1 MIITEKEFTS
11 VIEMTN
17 YLKTIFFKKNEIF
30 ICCFMSTDET
40 YWKEILIDHG
50 YKDENNLKLMEG
62 YLGSKKYSYFEFAE
76 FMDFVNH
83 NPKFEYFGKKEF
95 YEIEIYTKKIVYF
108 VNSALKRI
116 LIGKKNIFNNIMIGN
131 ISSKYWNYEFINGT
145 WEAKTVSR

>member
-11 VIEMTN
+11 VIEVTN
-17 YLKTIFFKKNEIF
+17 YLKTIFFKENEIF
-30 ICCFMSTDET
+30 IYCFMSTDEN
-40 YWKEILIDHG
+40 YWKEILIEHG

-116 LIGKKNIFNNIMIGN
+116 LIGKRIFLII
-131 ISSKYWNYEFINGT
+131 
-145 WEAKTVSR
+145 